1 MDPMLRQAIARLLD
15 TLDADQLVTDLL
27 IIEVDWG
34 KDAPAVQDDAE
45 EVQFQGVRWPLI
57 YTNSELILRRT
68 LCQSTAGRAILAV
81 PGGNGFVLP
90 RDVQARAHPGRVMRL
105 GLQHRLGAQTERN
118 WPAEVDKPEWRPSVQ
133 RHLAALVEKS
143 RSVGLTNWTITRDDL
158 ERFLVSAAFG
168 LEVAGRSAAQLLA
181 ALLAHQRRQP
191 TPPTPLERTLLQGQL
206 RSERVEGQEILA
218 WAAEETGR
226 AEALVQTGLM
236 LDAER
241 AAQRMPNWGG
251 LNSLRAVLVNQ
262 RQLSEQ
268 EAVSAVIDLATG
280 ALEPLHHE
288 TAKSIA
294 RAAERELLA
303 VLPETAYN
311 RWFPRVLEREIKRIG
326 QRLAVGAPEA
336 AAAVERL
343 TSHFFASA
351 MPYKVQIEALELMA
365 TLVAGRQEQ
374 SPTVEALADVT
385 QWCLWYGQHGSRLD
399 LAALRLKHLQ
409 EQGNELGDSMAT
421 LLASYWAWRDQ
432 LNARFAQRLL
442 AGYESALHDR
452 SGGVFGV
459 HRVLEWI
466 VRPLRSQARRVLLVI
481 VDGMSYADFWCLV
494 EQLRGASL
502 FVQEQRPLLSLL
514 PSVTAMARKALFLNA
529 LPTDRL
535 DDDDAYEQK
544 ARASETRTLEAAFP
558 QDTVRLYNKS
568 NIGDGQGLRSSL
580 EFPGTDLVAVI
591 LNAIDDDLRS
601 TTTSVRLP
609 RLDDLGPLLSVAD
622 SALKHG
628 WAVVVTAD
636 HGHTWFRD
644 KERRIGPVKPG
655 GGERYMPLAAGE
667 AAPAGA
673 VVTSDPHI
681 VRVQDGQKA
690 ALLTPVGAYFGQQP
704 RRGFHGGASLEEMIV
719 PCAWLTDKP
728 PSGPEQGP
736 TAQAPASEASPESY
750 DVQGVIL
757 RFADGRTVDLTLP
770 FSLAPKEAQLLQA
783 LARLGE
789 ASEQELRQ
797 AVNTRRVAG
806 LIAGLMERLAAA
818 GPAYDLI
825 VQEGAGPQGA
835 IYRFRTELLTT
846 NVGGARD
853 R

>member
-1 MDPMLRQAIARLLD
+1 MDPILHQAIARLLAVIE
-15 TLDADQLVTDLL
+15 ADQLVTDLL
-27 IIEVDWG
+27 VIEVDWG
-34 KDAPAVQDDAE
+34 QNAPAAQDSGE
-45 EVQFQGVRWPLI
+45 KVQFQGALWPLI
-57 YTNSELILRRT
+57 YTDSELVLRRA
-68 LCQSTAGRAILAV
+68 LCQALDGRTILAV
-81 PGGNGFVLP
+81 PGGNGFVLS
-90 RDVQARAHPGRVMRL
+90 RDVQTRAHQGHVMRL
-105 GLQHRLGAQTERN
+105 GLQHRLSAQTERN
-118 WPAEVDKPEWRPSVQ
+118 WPAEVDNPEWRPSVE

-143 RSVGLTNWTITRDDL
+143 GSPGSANWTITRDDL

-181 ALLAHQRRQP
+181 ALLAHQRRQ
-191 TPPTPLERTLLQGQL
+191 TAPPTPLERTLLQGQL

-218 WAAEETGR
+218 WAAEEAGR
-226 AEALVQTGLM
+226 AELLVQTGLM

-268 EAVSAVIDLATG
+268 EAVSTVIDLATG
-280 ALEPLHHE
+280 ALKPLHHE

-311 RWFPRVLEREIKRIG
+311 RWFPKVLEREIKRIG
-326 QRLAVGAPEA
+326 QRLAVGAPDA
-336 AAAVERL
+336 AGAVERL

-351 MPYKVQIEALELMA
+351 MPYKAQIEALELMA
-365 TLVAGRQEQ
+365 ALVVGRQEQ
-374 SPTVEALADVT
+374 SPAVEALADVT
-385 QWCLWYGQHGSRLD
+385 QWCLWYGRHGSRLD

-409 EQGNELGDSMAT
+409 EQGNELSASMAT

-442 AGYESALHDR
+442 AGYEGALHDR

-466 VRPLRSQARRVLLVI
+466 VRPLRSQGRPVLLVI
-481 VDGMSYADFWCLV
+481 IDGMSYVDFWHLA
-494 EQLRGASL
+494 EKMQEASL

-535 DDDDAYEQK
+535 DDDETYEQK
-544 ARASETRTLEAAFP
+544 ARASETRALEAAFP
-558 QDTVRLYNKS
+558 QDTVRLFNKS
-568 NIGDGQGLRSSL
+568 NMGDGQELHNNL
-580 EFPGTDLVAVI
+580 AIPGTALVAVI

-609 RLDDLGPLLSVAD
+609 RLDDLGPLLNVAQN
-622 SALKHG
+622 ALKHG

-644 KERRIGPVKPG
+644 KNRRVGAVRPG
-655 GGERYMPLAAGE
+655 GGERYMPLAVGE
-667 AAPAGA
+667 TAPSGA
-673 VVTSDPHI
+673 VVTSDPHV
-681 VRVQDGQKA
+681 VRVQDGQKM
-690 ALLTPVGAYFGQQP
+690 ALLTTVGAYFGQQP
-704 RRGFHGGASLEEMIV
+704 RRGFHGGASLEEMVV
-719 PCAWLTDKP
+719 PCAWLTDRP
-728 PSGPEQGP
+728 PSVTGQASSA
-736 TAQAPASEASPESY
+736 AQAPATETSPDHY

-789 ASEQELRQ
+789 ASEQDLRQ

-818 GPAYDLI
+818 GPTYDLI
-825 VQEGAGPQGA
+825 AQEGVGPQGA
-835 IYRFRTELLTT
+835 IYRMRAELLTT
-846 NVGGARD
+846 NTGGRL
-853 R
+853 